1 MALSLK
7 DPEVDRLAR
16 EVAARTGETLTAAVA
31 VALKERLA
39 RLKGRRRRRPLREE
53 LRDIGRRCAALPTLD
68 DRPADEIVGYDERG
82 LPR

>member
-16 EVAARTGETLTAAVA
+16 ELAERTGETLTEAIK
-31 VALKERLA
+31 VALRDRLV
-39 RLKGRRRRRPLREE
+39 RLRGRRRRRPLSED
-53 LRDIGRRCAALPTLD
+53 LRDIGRRCAAMPTLD
-68 DRPADEIVGYDERG
+68 DRTDEDIIGYDHRG

>member
-16 EVAARTGETLTAAVA
+16 EVAARTGETLTAAVT
-31 VALKERLA
+31 VALRERLA
-39 RLKGRRRRRPLREE
+39 RLRGKRRRRTLRDE

-68 DRPADEIVGYDERG
+68 DRPADEILGYDEHG